1 MVIFRHSHKL
11 PDFFMHSHTEYE
23 ITYCIC
29 GTYDF
34 CYTTAQGVV
43 KTVKIVPKTLIFMP
57 RGIQHGV
64 KNVEYPYERYFISI
78 PAHQAGVW
86 LDAPSLL
93 SPFQAYTL
101 NDDGEK
107 ESTPRFLNVSK
118 IEAVIEKT
126 FERIEAVQLQND
138 ADNINMD
145 FHIRCLFCLL
155 FCELRSQYPDFFI
168 MNGASNNTLVARVH
182 NYIDEHYAQQITIQD
197 MAKQHYVHPNY
208 LTHCFTKQIG
218 LSPRKYLTN
227 LRLANARKL
236 LESSDDTIQDIAMQ
250 VGFSNVNNFI
260 QSFRARYT
268 ITPQSYRKKVSTE
281 ISG

>member
-1 MVIFRHSHKL
+1 MVLFKHLHKL
-11 PDFFMHSHTEYE
+11 PVFFMHSHTEYE

-29 GTYDF
+29 GMYDF
-34 CYTTAQGVV
+34 CYATPRGAV
-43 KTVKIVPKTLIFMP
+43 KTVKVAPKTLVFMP

-78 PAHQAGVW
+78 PAHQAVGW

-107 ESTPRFLNVSK
+107 ELVPRFLNVSK
-118 IEAVIEKT
+118 LAEFVEKT
-126 FERIEAVQLQND
+126 LERIEAVQLQND
-138 ADNINMD
+138 ADTINMD

-155 FCELRSQYPDFFI
+155 FCELRSQFPDFFI
-168 MNGASNNTLVARVH
+168 MNSASNNTLVARVH
-182 NYIDEHYAQQITIQD
+182 NYIDDHYAQQITIQD

-236 LESSDDTIQDIAMQ
+236 LESSDDTIQDIALQ

-260 QSFRARYT
+260 QSFKARYT

>member
-1 MVIFRHSHKL
+1 MVLFKHFHKL
-11 PDFFMHSHTEYE
+11 PDFFMHSHVEYE

-29 GTYDF
+29 GAYDF
-34 CYTTAQGVV
+34 CYATTQGAV
-43 KTVKIVPKTLIFMP
+43 KTVKVAPKTLIFMP
-57 RGIQHGV
+57 RGIPHGV
-64 KNVEYPYERYFISI
+64 KNAEYPYERYFISI
-78 PAHQAGVW
+78 PAHQAVAW

-101 NDDGEK
+101 TDDGEK
-107 ESTPRFLNVSK
+107 EPTPRFLNVSK
-118 IEAVIEKT
+118 SETVVESIL
-126 FERIEAVQLQND
+126 ERIEAVQLQNV
-138 ADNINMD
+138 ADNVNMD
-145 FHIRCLFCLL
+145 FHIRCLFSLL

-168 MNGASNNTLVARVH
+168 MNSASNNTLVARVH
-182 NYIDEHYAQQITIQD
+182 SYIDEHYAQQITIQD

-236 LESSDDTIQDIAMQ
+236 LESSNDTVQDIALQ

-268 ITPQSYRKKVSTE
+268 ITPQSYRKKVSRE